1 MPDPKGGG
9 PTCQFSWLFVG
20 CARQV
25 RPLWLDYAGGAIPR
39 ERRTHMAR
47 PYNPGPKQFVF
58 AVGDGNDQQVS
69 VGDPQE
75 AYVAFSAFFRGRDS
89 DTYTIKD
96 ELSGQ
101 GLVLMPGQGVISRIR
116 DADRPRSEYLQVDR
130 GNRFLPSAMLFFENG
145 YAGLDRFGQWFSD
158 LADLDASPE
167 TRGAARAAAIT
178 TEAAAIEEVA
188 RIWADSGYV
197 DPSDQYYVF
206 FDSHGVD
213 DDRAERAEL
222 LKLIEFLGLER
233 VDAPAEA
240 AGGEVWVRTDTRL
253 DDEFARWS

>member
-1 MPDPKGGG
+1 
-9 PTCQFSWLFVG
+9 
-20 CARQV
+20 
-25 RPLWLDYAGGAIPR
+25 
-39 ERRTHMAR
+39 MAR
-47 PYNPGPKQFVF
+47 PYRPGPKQFVF

-75 AYVAFSAFFRGRDS
+75 AYVAFSAFFRDRDS
-89 DTYTIKD
+89 DTYTIND
-96 ELSGQ
+96 EPAGQ
-101 GLVLMPGQGVISRIR
+101 SLVLMPRQGVISRIK
-116 DADRPRSEYLQVDR
+116 DADRSRSEYLQVDR
-130 GNRFLPSAMLFFENG
+130 GNRYLPSAMLFFENG
-145 YAGLDRFGQWFSD
+145 YAGLDRFGQWFPD

-167 TRGAARAAAIT
+167 TRGAARAATFT

-188 RIWADSGYV
+188 RIWGDSGIV

-206 FDSHGVD
+206 FVSHGVD

-222 LKLIEFLGLER
+222 LTLIEFLGIER

-253 DDEFARWS
+253 DVACARWA